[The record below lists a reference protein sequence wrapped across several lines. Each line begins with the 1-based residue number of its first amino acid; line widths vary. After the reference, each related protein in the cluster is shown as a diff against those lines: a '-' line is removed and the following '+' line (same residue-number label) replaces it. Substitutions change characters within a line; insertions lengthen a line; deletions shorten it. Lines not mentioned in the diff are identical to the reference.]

1 MKTTFKRYAPGLYVD
16 STNTYVISRDVEAT
30 GAYRALYT
38 IRRLTGFGTCLDGV
52 TIMPDYSHIIESS
65 SWSLADAKKC
75 IIRWNELDAQ
85 AAFERVMFSDDY
97 AEKTLEKKKG

>member
-1 MKTTFKRYAPGLYVD
+1 MKITFKRYAPGLYVD

-52 TIMPDYSHIIESS
+52 TIMPDYSDVIETDTH
-65 SWSLADAKKC
+65 SLAHAKDT
-75 IIRWNELDAQ
+75 IVRWNKLDSQ

-97 AEKTLEKKKG
+97 AEETLKKKKG